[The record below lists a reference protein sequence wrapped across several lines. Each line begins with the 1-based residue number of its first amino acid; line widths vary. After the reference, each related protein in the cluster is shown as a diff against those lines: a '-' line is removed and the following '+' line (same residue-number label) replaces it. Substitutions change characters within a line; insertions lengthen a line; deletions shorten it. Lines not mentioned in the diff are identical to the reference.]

1 MLQCTLNDVPF
12 RLAIQTMKFS
22 FIATIVLAFSASIDA
37 FIPTAFAKKSNEPR
51 TFTRQKIASALELPT
66 EAIAGM
72 KPGTSGL
79 RKKVEIWQA
88 VDPANKN
95 YVENFIQSLLDTAKE
110 SNEDEMLNT

>member
-1 MLQCTLNDVPF
+1 MRISLLATLA
-12 RLAIQTMKFS
+12 LITTACG
-22 FIATIVLAFSASIDA
+22 DA
-37 FIPTAFAKKSNEPR
+37 FIPSAFAKKSSVAFSVTPR
-51 TFTRQKIASALELPT
+51 KMAFAVELPT
-66 EAIAGM
+66 DAISGM

-110 SNEDEMLNT
+110 YNGGEMLHT